1 MISPCLFHTNSL
13 SGSSRR
19 RLLRSGFV
27 IFKCFLIGASLIF
40 LSGSMSKIII
50 KKKKSA
56 EMLVSK
62 KEKKELTYFFLSISL
77 AATSSTLP
85 IFPESQTESKT
96 AAPTTLTHA
105 GVGTEPRSCPVW
117 LHAWL
122 RGLHHPYK
130 VARLRSERPRRHT
143 SGDESGS
150 LYTPPPRPTPP
161 VALMYWSCLIPV
173 RLPSL
178 DHRWGFHHTNLSHDP
193 TVWF

>member
-1 MISPCLFHTNSL
+1 
-13 SGSSRR
+13 
-19 RLLRSGFV
+19 
-27 IFKCFLIGASLIF
+27 
-40 LSGSMSKIII
+40 
-50 KKKKSA
+50 
-56 EMLVSK
+56 MLVSK

-150 LYTPPPRPTPP
+150 LYTPPPTPP
-161 VALMYWSCLIPV
+161 PGGINVLVMSDSSQAAKPGSPV
-173 RLPSL
+173 GVS
-178 DHRWGFHHTNLSHDP
+178 SHQP
-193 TVWF
+193 VT